1 MRLASRCGLG
11 QFAPVA
17 LLSAMELF
25 PEEFRAHVV
34 DKRCPA
40 GVCPMDS
47 VVSVKEE
54 QLSWQR

>member
-1 MRLASRCGLG
+1 
-11 QFAPVA
+11 VA